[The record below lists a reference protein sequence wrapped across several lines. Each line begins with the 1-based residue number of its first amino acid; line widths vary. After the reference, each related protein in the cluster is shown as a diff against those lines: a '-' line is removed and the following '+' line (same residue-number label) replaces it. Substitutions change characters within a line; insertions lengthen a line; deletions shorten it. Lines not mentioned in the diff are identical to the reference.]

1 MVITEN
7 SLQFKC
13 MKKIINFPTKKIS
26 DSYEYYKNYVSIKN
40 KLLNKINKNEL
51 KNIIEEIL
59 TAVKKQKNIFSCGN
73 GGSAST
79 AEHLSCDFSKG
90 SCTDTN
96 LNIKVFSLNSNVS
109 LMTAIANDISYD
121 DIFSYQLARFG
132 KPNDILLLFSVSGS
146 SKNILK
152 CAKEAKRKKIKIISF
167 TGFNGGKIKKLS
179 KYNTN
184 FATNNFGIVEDCHLS
199 IMHFISQYIRNINFK
214 SSKKIINVNF

>member
-1 MVITEN
+1 
-7 SLQFKC
+7 

-26 DSYEYYKNYVSIKN
+26 DSHEYYKNYVSIKN

-152 CAKEAKRKKIKIISF
+152 CAKAAKRKKIKIISF
-167 TGFNGGKIKKLS
+167 TGFNGGKIKKIS
-179 KYNTN
+179 KYNIN
-184 FATNNFGIVEDCHLS
+184 FTTNNFGIVEDCHLS

>member
-1 MVITEN
+1 
-7 SLQFKC
+7 
-13 MKKIINFPTKKIS
+13 MKKIINFPTKKIR
-26 DSYEYYKNYVSIKN
+26 DSHEYYSNYVKIKDQ
-40 KLLNKINKNEL
+40 LLKRVDKKEL
-51 KNIIEEIL
+51 KNVIKEIL
-59 TAVKKQKNIFSCGN
+59 IAAKKQRNIFSCGN

-79 AEHLSCDFSKG
+79 AEHLSCDFSKQA
-90 SCTDTN
+90 STDTN

-121 DIFSYQLARFG
+121 DVFSFQLNRFG

-152 CAKEAKRKKIKIISF
+152 CAKVAKRKKIKIISF

>member
-1 MVITEN
+1 
-7 SLQFKC
+7 

-179 KYNTN
+179 KYNAN

-214 SSKKIINVNF
+214 SNKKMIIARF

>member
-1 MVITEN
+1 
-7 SLQFKC
+7 

-26 DSYEYYKNYVSIKN
+26 DSHEYYKNYVSIKN

-152 CAKEAKRKKIKIISF
+152 CAKAAKRKKIKIISF

-179 KYNTN
+179 KYNIN
-184 FATNNFGIVEDCHLS
+184 FTTNNFGIVEDCHLS
-199 IMHFISQYIRNINFK
+199 IMHFISQYIRNIYFK

>member
-1 MVITEN
+1 MTEN

-26 DSYEYYKNYVSIKN
+26 DIHEYYKNYVSIKN

-51 KNIIEEIL
+51 KNIIGEIL

-179 KYNTN
+179 KYNAN

>member
-1 MVITEN
+1 
-7 SLQFKC
+7 
-13 MKKIINFPTKKIS
+13 MKKIINFPTKKILLS
-26 DSYEYYKNYVSIKN
+26 QEYYENYIKIKDHLLKKVN
-40 KLLNKINKNEL
+40 KKEL
-51 KNIIEEIL
+51 RNIIKEIL
-59 TAVKKQKNIFSCGN
+59 IAAKKQRNIFSCGN

-79 AEHLSCDFSKG
+79 AEHLSCDFSKQA
-90 SCTDTN
+90 CRDTN

-121 DIFSYQLARFG
+121 DIFSYQLVRFG

-167 TGFNGGKIKKLS
+167 TGFNGGKVKKLS
-179 KYNTN
+179 KYNIN
-184 FATNNFGIVEDCHLS
+184 FATSNFGIVEDCHLS
-199 IMHFISQYIRNINFK
+199 IMHFISQYIRNFNFK

>member
-1 MVITEN
+1 
-7 SLQFKC
+7 

-26 DSYEYYKNYVSIKN
+26 DSHEYYKNYVGIKN

-59 TAVKKQKNIFSCGN
+59 TAVKRQKNIFSCGN

-179 KYNTN
+179 KYNAN